1 MQKPIIIGHKN
12 MATYHNSVIVIDET
26 PKLPQEHRP
35 IPDLNLRHVSKSF
48 HSILYS
54 IHGQAKK

>member
-1 MQKPIIIGHKN
+1 

-35 IPDLNLRHVSKSF
+35 ITDLNIRHVST
-48 HSILYS
+48 
-54 IHGQAKK
+54 